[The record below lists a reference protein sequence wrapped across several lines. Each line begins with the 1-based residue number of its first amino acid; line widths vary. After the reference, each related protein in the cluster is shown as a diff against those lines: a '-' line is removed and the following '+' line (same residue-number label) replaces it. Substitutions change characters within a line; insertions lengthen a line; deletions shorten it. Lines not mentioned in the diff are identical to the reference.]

1 MIQSRRSRRRRWV
14 HRRWGF
20 LQNPLVRR
28 VQRHASVTALFGSPG
43 PASEGIPSRHS
54 PQHTP
59 LRTPLPVVT
68 AWLAPTPA
76 PGEGE
81 SDEYPS
87 LRSGQASGD
96 GYSGDEYIGRFFSE
110 VGTFEESGVPSLE
123 GEGVPAVKPL
133 AVQPDEALPSLT
145 AFSPPGPVRPRSSRP
160 RSSEDAPSEP
170 LQPRAPVILQP
181 AKAMSTS
188 AMSTSA
194 MSTSKSPTTKVK
206 RIQPPAESPS
216 PTPLPQAGQGII
228 QQEPA
233 ETKAEQ
239 EGPVPAEDRIWK
251 RLQTIFRKHEE
262 KLREGDGGSSPVPEQ
277 PPDLQPER
285 AMMGTSSMGTSSTS
299 KPSTSASEQVVS
311 SSGPE
316 EISASE
322 IAVNEIAASDIASQR
337 PLAMTTTQPEAEIAA
352 KEIANK
358 EIVANDIASQKPL
371 AMTAIPSEAVEPEI
385 AASGIAVKEIAEKE
399 IAASDVAPQ
408 RPLAMTTTPREAAQA
423 ADQPTQMLQPLPLEE
438 AWPVQR
444 QTPQRARP
452 ESQAILPGETPPEI
466 LGQEEHALVREA
478 LREVSPGQPTDSTV
492 EVITPRRPRPAPVL
506 QQRKERQAISLQP
519 SDHPS
524 PESGKGDEYIGDE
537 YIGDE
542 YIDQAEKPL
551 RTSETVETEIG
562 PLPSDLWELIG
573 ESPRPARAPV
583 REESR
588 ALSTTRGL
596 SRTMQGAELA
606 APSEPVPG
614 ESPGS
619 TEGEIFREVTP
630 ELVQRQASEPSS
642 AGGQAG
648 AAALSTANPPAEMD
662 MDELAVRVYGEVKK
676 RLAVEWERLRRRF

>member
-1 MIQSRRSRRRRWV
+1 MMGTS
-14 HRRWGF
+14 
-20 LQNPLVRR
+20 
-28 VQRHASVTALFGSPG
+28 
-43 PASEGIPSRHS
+43 
-54 PQHTP
+54 
-59 LRTPLPVVT
+59 
-68 AWLAPTPA
+68 
-76 PGEGE
+76 
-81 SDEYPS
+81 S
-87 LRSGQASGD
+87 L
-96 GYSGDEYIGRFFSE
+96 
-110 VGTFEESGVPSLE
+110 
-123 GEGVPAVKPL
+123 
-133 AVQPDEALPSLT
+133 
-145 AFSPPGPVRPRSSRP
+145 
-160 RSSEDAPSEP
+160 
-170 LQPRAPVILQP
+170 
-181 AKAMSTS
+181 
-188 AMSTSA
+188 
-194 MSTSKSPTTKVK
+194 
-206 RIQPPAESPS
+206 
-216 PTPLPQAGQGII
+216 
-228 QQEPA
+228 
-233 ETKAEQ
+233 
-239 EGPVPAEDRIWK
+239 
-251 RLQTIFRKHEE
+251 
-262 KLREGDGGSSPVPEQ
+262 
-277 PPDLQPER
+277 
-285 AMMGTSSMGTSSTS
+285 GTSSMGTSSTS
-299 KPSTSASEQVVS
+299 TPSTSTSEQVVS

-352 KEIANK
+352 KEIA
-358 EIVANDIASQKPL
+358 ANDIASQKPL

-408 RPLAMTTTPREAAQA
+408 RPLAMTTTPHEAAQA

-519 SDHPS
+519 SDRPS
-524 PESGKGDEYIGDE
+524 PESGKGDEYIDE
-537 YIGDE
+537 
-542 YIDQAEKPL
+542 AEKPS
-551 RTSETVETEIG
+551 RASETVETEIG

-583 REESR
+583 RKESR

-596 SRTMQGAELA
+596 SRTMQGAEPA

>member
-1 MIQSRRSRRRRWV
+1 MIQSRRSRRSRWV

-160 RSSEDAPSEP
+160 RSSEDAPSEDAPPEP

-188 AMSTSA
+188 AMSTS
-194 MSTSKSPTTKVK
+194 KSPTTKVQ

-262 KLREGDGGSSPVPEQ
+262 KRREGDGGSSPVPEQ

-285 AMMGTSSMGTSSTS
+285 AMMGTSSLGTSSMGTSSTS

-358 EIVANDIASQKPL
+358 EIAANDIASQKPL

-492 EVITPRRPRPAPVL
+492 EVITPRRPRPASVL

-524 PESGKGDEYIGDE
+524 PESGKGDE

-596 SRTMQGAELA
+596 SRTMQGAEPA

-614 ESPGS
+614 ESPDS
-619 TEGEIFREVTP
+619 TDGEIFREVTP